1 VVQAGRGHFQ
11 GHLIRRM
18 QKTGCRLVR
27 YSGFLILFLAL
38 NFFFPG
44 GVLLPEYQSGRN
56 EYFNSEKIEQ
66 ELIEL
71 INKDRL
77 EGGRQPLQSHP
88 VLNDIAFKH
97 SLKMAGEGKL
107 SHRFPNY
114 KTLPERMMDAGLYFL
129 STGENVAFSPVIL
142 ASSIHKGFMQ
152 SPGHRENIMASQF
165 THCGIKLARSGDDFY
180 VTQVFAQLY
189 EPLKVEAVENL
200 LEDYIKARCREEFN
214 GKVIFIGKVK
224 PYARIS
230 SRLYIKD
237 KKLLKPFVQ
246 SLPDAW
252 GKFGIVYLLSPC
264 LEDIKV
270 ELEKEIRGKRFS
282 GAAVG
287 VSTTRGQN
295 YPGGAYSVAV
305 LLIDAVNGGWT
316 EETFRQALLDEVNRL
331 RGNKGFSPFKLDRRV
346 TDTFFPGGLSD
357 SSLSEEKYRERLS
370 VVRQKAGKSSFR
382 IFNFTADHPSKLPS
396 DLIEF
401 LSESGDGSGKIGI
414 LVHQTSENGVPANY
428 FTVTV
433 VL

>member
-1 VVQAGRGHFQ
+1 MVQAGRRHFQ

-18 QKTGCRLVR
+18 QKTGCKLVR
-27 YSGFLILFLAL
+27 NSLFFILLLAL
-38 NFFFPG
+38 NFFLLDG
-44 GVLLPEYQSGRN
+44 DLLPVDQSGRN
-56 EYFNSEKIEQ
+56 EYFNTERIER
-66 ELIEL
+66 ELLEL
-71 INKDRL
+71 VNKERL
-77 EGGRQPLQSHP
+77 EGGRHPLRLHP

-97 SLKMAGEGKL
+97 SLKMVGEGKL

-189 EPLKVEAVENL
+189 EPLKVGAVETL
-200 LEDYIKARCREEFN
+200 LEEYFKSRFLEEFN
-214 GKVIFIGKVK
+214 GKVIFLEAVK

-230 SRLYIKD
+230 SQLYIKD
-237 KKLLKPFVQ
+237 KKLLKPFIQ
-246 SLPDAW
+246 SLPDEW
-252 GKFGIVYLLSPC
+252 GKFEIVNLLSPRI
-264 LEDIKV
+264 EDIKV

-305 LLIDAVNGGWT
+305 LLIDAMARSWT
-316 EETFRQALLDEVNRL
+316 PETFRTDLLDAINRL
-331 RGNKGFSPFKLDRRV
+331 RRDRGFSPLKMDHRL
-346 TDTFFPGGLSD
+346 TETFFPAAMSNG
-357 SSLSEEKYRERLS
+357 SLSEEKYRERLS
-370 VVRQKAGKSSFR
+370 VVQQRAGKSSFR
-382 IFNFTADHPSKLPS
+382 IFNFTADHPSKLPP

-401 LSESGDGSGKIGI
+401 LLGRSGGSGKIGI

-428 FTVTV
+428 FIVTV